1 MACIIGANRA
11 NLTFVSHHR
20 LAPNVHEQTNALT
33 QALSALRT
41 ELELPGPYP
50 EEAVSDAEAAVAS
63 HELPATDLTDVE
75 FITIDPASSTDL
87 DQALY
92 MERAGSG
99 YRVLYAIADVPSFVV
114 PGGPLDAET
123 RRRGQTFYVPD
134 GRIPLHPEVISEQ
147 AGSLLAGQLCSAFV
161 WEFHLDDAAQVTA
174 ASVSRARMQSRA
186 KLSYKGVQAEIDA
199 GTASPVLQLLKEVGL
214 KRVDLERQRGG
225 ASLNMPEQEIV
236 QLPDGGYRIAAA
248 PQLPVEDW
256 NAQVSLMTGMAA
268 ADLMLSG
275 KVGILRTMPA
285 PDERSLRHFRLQT
298 EVLGK
303 AWDGDISYGEYLR
316 SLDPTEPRQLAILHS
331 AGMLFRGASYTAFD
345 GNVPDDAIQSAIGA
359 SYAHTTAPLRR
370 LVDRFVLVICEALS
384 NGRPVPD
391 WAREALPSLPEIMS
405 GSDQLASRMER
416 MALDTVE
423 AALLVNHI
431 GQEFEAIVISGSK
444 PAKDNGNGKSGGI
457 GNGNSKNG
465 NGPSGIIQIAD
476 PAVTARCAG
485 DLESG
490 TKVRVR
496 LVSTDIGARAVHFEL
511 VT

>member
-1 MACIIGANRA
+1 M
-11 NLTFVSHHR
+11 SHHR
-20 LAPNVHEQTNALT
+20 LAPNVHEQHNALEE
-33 QALSALRT
+33 ALSALRT
-41 ELELPGPYP
+41 ELELPGAYP
-50 EEAVSDAEAAVAS
+50 EEAVRDAEAAVAAQ
-63 HELPATDLTDVE
+63 ELPEADLTHVDFV
-75 FITIDPASSTDL
+75 TIDPASSTDL

-92 MERAGSG
+92 IERAGSG

-114 PGGPLDAET
+114 PGGALDAET
-123 RRRGQTFYVPD
+123 RRRGQTFYAPD

-147 AGSLLAGQLCSAFV
+147 AGSLLADQLCAAFV
-161 WEFHLDDAAQVTA
+161 WDFQLDAAAGVT
-174 ASVSRARMQSRA
+174 SVAVQRARVRSRA
-186 KLSYKGVQAEIDA
+186 KLSYKGAQAALDD
-199 GTASPVLQLLKEVGL
+199 GTAPPVLKLLKEVGL
-214 KRVDLERQRGG
+214 KRVDLERERGG

-256 NAQVSLMTGMAA
+256 NAQISLMTGMAA
-268 ADLMLSG
+268 ANLMLDG

-303 AWDGDISYGEYLR
+303 AWDGEISYGEYLR
-316 SLDPTEPRQLAILHS
+316 SLDPTSPRQLAILHS

-345 GNVPDDAIQSAIGA
+345 GSVPDDAVQSAIGA

-384 NGRPVPD
+384 NGRPVPG
-391 WAREALPSLPEIMS
+391 WAREALPSLPVIMA
-405 GSDQLASRMER
+405 GSDQLAARMER
-416 MALDTVE
+416 LALDTVE
-423 AALLVNHI
+423 AALLVNHV
-431 GQEFEAIVISGSK
+431 GQEFDAIVISGSK
-444 PAKDNGNGKSGGI
+444 PQKDNGNGKA
-457 GNGNSKNG
+457 GNGSNGNGAGNGRNG
-465 NGPSGIIQIAD
+465 NGPSGVIQIAE

-496 LVSTDIGARAVHFEL
+496 LISSDIASREVHFEL
-511 VT
+511 VAQPQGG